1 MPVDLKNQVALVTGA
16 AHRVG
21 RAIALELAR
30 RGAHILVHYHSS
42 SPETVRSTMQD
53 IKSMGVDAFAVQGDV
68 GRPEGVEQI
77 FTGVRE
83 HFGRLNILVNSASIF
98 QKRGLLE
105 VTYEEWQQT
114 MAVNLTGPFLCTQ
127 AAAELM
133 RQNTPSGGCIVNI
146 CDRGVDSPWPE
157 YAHHGV
163 SKAALWSLTQVS
175 AVSLAPDIRVNAV
188 IPGPVMKPAGRNMSD
203 EAWEAVGK
211 TLPLQR
217 VGAAED
223 VARAVAYLATEDFLT
238 GTLIHVNGG
247 EHLTK

>member
-1 MPVDLKNQVALVTGA
+1 MPVDLGDQVALVTGS

-30 RGAHILVHYHSS
+30 RGAHILVHYNSS
-42 SPETVRSTMQD
+42 SPETVRSTVQD
-53 IKSMGVDAFAVQGDV
+53 IKSMGVDAFAVQGNV
-68 GRPEGVEQI
+68 GTPEGVAQT

-83 HFGRLNILVNSASIF
+83 HFGRLNILVNSASVF
-98 QKRGLLE
+98 QKRRLLD
-105 VTYEEWQQT
+105 VTYEEWQET

-146 CDRGVDSPWPE
+146 CDRGVDTPWPD

-203 EAWEAVGK
+203 EAWEAVGT

-217 VGAAED
+217 VGSAED

>member
-1 MPVDLKNQVALVTGA
+1 MLVNLQDQVALVTGS

-30 RGAHILVHYHSS
+30 HGVHILVHYHN
-42 SPETVRSTMQD
+42 SPPDTVRSTVQD
-53 IKSMGVDAFAVQGDV
+53 IKSMGVDAFAVQGSV
-68 GRPEGVEQI
+68 GTPEGIEQI
-77 FTGVRE
+77 FGGVRE
-83 HFGRLNILVNSASIF
+83 HFGRLNILVNSASVF
-98 QKRGLLE
+98 QKRGLLD
-105 VTYEEWQQT
+105 VTYDEWQET

-127 AAAELM
+127 AAAEFM
-133 RQNTPSGGCIVNI
+133 RQNTPPGGCIINI
-146 CDRGVDSPWPE
+146 CDRGVDAPWAE

-175 AVSLAPDIRVNAV
+175 AVSLGPDIRVNAV
-188 IPGPVMKPAGRNMSD
+188 IPGPVMKPAGRSMSD
-203 EAWEAVGK
+203 EAWEAVGR

-217 VGAAED
+217 VGSAED
-223 VARAVAYLATEDFLT
+223 VARAVAYLASEDFLT

>member
-1 MPVDLKNQVALVTGA
+1 
-16 AHRVG
+16 
-21 RAIALELAR
+21 
-30 RGAHILVHYHSS
+30 
-42 SPETVRSTMQD
+42 
-53 IKSMGVDAFAVQGDV
+53 MGVDAFAVQGDV

>member
-1 MPVDLKNQVALVTGA
+1 MPADLRDQVALVTGA

-30 RGAHILVHYHSS
+30 RGVHILVHYNSS
-42 SPETVRSTMQD
+42 SPDTVRSTVQD
-53 IKSMGVDAFAVQGDV
+53 IKSMGVDAFAVQGNV
-68 GRPEGVEQI
+68 GTPEGVSQI

-83 HFGRLNILVNSASIF
+83 HFGRLNILVNSASVF
-98 QKRGLLE
+98 QKRGLLD
-105 VTYEEWQQT
+105 VTYEEWQET

-127 AAAELM
+127 AAVELM

-146 CDRGVDSPWPE
+146 CDRGVDTPWPD

-217 VGAAED
+217 VGSGED
-223 VARAVAYLATEDFLT
+223 VARAVAYLVTEDFLT

-247 EHLTK
+247 EHLIK

>member
-1 MPVDLKNQVALVTGA
+1 
-16 AHRVG
+16 
-21 RAIALELAR
+21 
-30 RGAHILVHYHSS
+30 
-42 SPETVRSTMQD
+42 
-53 IKSMGVDAFAVQGDV
+53 
-68 GRPEGVEQI
+68 
-77 FTGVRE
+77 
-83 HFGRLNILVNSASIF
+83 
-98 QKRGLLE
+98 
-105 VTYEEWQQT
+105 
-114 MAVNLTGPFLCTQ
+114 
-127 AAAELM
+127 M
-133 RQNTPSGGCIVNI
+133 RQNTPSGGCIINI
-146 CDRGVDSPWPE
+146 CDRGVDTPWPD

-188 IPGPVMKPAGRNMSD
+188 IPGPVMKPAGRSMTD

-217 VGAAED
+217 VGSPED

>member
-1 MPVDLKNQVALVTGA
+1 MPVDLGNQVALVTGS

-30 RGAHILVHYHSS
+30 RGAHILVHYNNSS
-42 SPETVRSTMQD
+42 SETVRSTVQD
-53 IKSMGVDAFAVQGDV
+53 IKSMGVDAFAVQGNV
-68 GRPEGVEQI
+68 GTPEGVEQI
-77 FTGVRE
+77 FTSVRE
-83 HFGRLNILVNSASIF
+83 HFGRLNILVNSASVF
-98 QKRGLLE
+98 QKRGLLD
-105 VTYEEWQQT
+105 VTYEEWQET

-127 AAAELM
+127 AAVELM

-146 CDRGVDSPWPE
+146 CDRGVDSPWPD

-175 AVSLAPDIRVNAV
+175 ALSLAPDIRVNAV

-217 VGAAED
+217 VGSAED